1 VSGVPIALAGELV
14 AASLAAWCLPGV
26 ATCTDDGA
34 IVIEQ
39 TRDDKRVRI
48 EPKPDDSMFRWLV
61 TVDGRPR
68 PAISLVAVLRQVR
81 AALDSD
87 YAATRVRVSLAPLL
101 VS

>member
-1 VSGVPIALAGELV
+1 MSGVPIALMGELV
-14 AASLAAWCLPGV
+14 AASLATWCLPGV
-26 ATCTDDGA
+26 ATCTHDGA

>member
-1 VSGVPIALAGELV
+1 VSGVPIALVGELV
-14 AASLAAWCLPGV
+14 AASLAAWRLPGV

-48 EPKPDDSMFRWLV
+48 EPKPDDSMFRWMV

-87 YAATRVRVSLAPLL
+87 YAATRVRVSVAPLL

>member
-1 VSGVPIALAGELV
+1 MSGVPIALMGELV
-14 AASLAAWCLPGV
+14 AASLATWGLPGV
-26 ATCTDDGA
+26 ATCTHDGA

-39 TRDDKRVRI
+39 TRDNKRVRI
-48 EPKPDDSMFRWLV
+48 EPKPDDSMFRWMV

-87 YAATRVRVSLAPLL
+87 YAATRVRVSVAPLL